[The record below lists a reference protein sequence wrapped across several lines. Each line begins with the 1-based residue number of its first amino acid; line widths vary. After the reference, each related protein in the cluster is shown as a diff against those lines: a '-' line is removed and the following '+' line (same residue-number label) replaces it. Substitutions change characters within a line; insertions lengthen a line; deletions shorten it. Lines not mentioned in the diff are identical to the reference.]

1 MNMQYLDITSKFFLV
16 FGQEF
21 ILIPLIIIGFL
32 ALNKKTYGHA
42 IFLLLFTMIFNTF
55 LKSIFQIPLAEHLNK
70 TGYAFPSGHMQ
81 SAIVFY
87 GWLCFAHKNALVR
100 SITLIIIVGVGCAL
114 IQQKY
119 HNLYDV
125 LGAVLFGILTLFI
138 YAMVLQIKLFR
149 NKPFLLGYILIAF
162 SVGLLFSMDSLPNH
176 TFMAFMV
183 LTGFTLSWTVFP
195 DSTEMTLSFFKSMI
209 GFICIVGIYFLL
221 LQLKKYINLEYD
233 IQWLIIGV
241 LIPLTA
247 RVLKGKHG
255 NE

>member
-1 MNMQYLDITSKFFLV
+1 MQYLDIIAKFFLV

-42 IFLLLFTMIFNTF
+42 IFLLLFTMIFNAF

-87 GWLCFAHKNALVR
+87 GWLWIAHKNTLVR
-100 SITLIIIVGVGCAL
+100 AILLTIILGIGCAL

-125 LGAVLFGILTLFI
+125 FGAVLFGILTLCI
-138 YAMVLQIKLFR
+138 YATVLQIELFR
-149 NKPFLLGYILIAF
+149 NKPFLLGYILITFAI
-162 SVGLLFSMDSLPNH
+162 GLLLSMDSLLNH
-176 TFMAFMV
+176 TLMAFMV
-183 LTGFTLSWTVFP
+183 LTGFTLSWTVFS
-195 DSTEMTLSFFKSMI
+195 DSIEVTLSFLKTTI
-209 GFICIVGIYFLL
+209 GFFCIVGIYFLL
-221 LQLKKYINLEYD
+221 LQIKNYINLEYD
-233 IQWLIIGV
+233 MQWLIIGI

-247 RVLKGKHG
+247 KVLMGKQD
-255 NE
+255 EEQS